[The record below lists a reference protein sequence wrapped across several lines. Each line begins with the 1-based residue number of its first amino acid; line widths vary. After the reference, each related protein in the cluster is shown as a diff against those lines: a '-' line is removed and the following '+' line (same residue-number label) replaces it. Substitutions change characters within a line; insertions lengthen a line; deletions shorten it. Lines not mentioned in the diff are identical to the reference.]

1 MSLTSNKL
9 NILARI
15 SDERIA
21 IPPPAT
27 AEKKF
32 GRKFKQMF
40 AMKWPNRLDGR
51 EIRVYLKDSE
61 IKFSSRFGNDF
72 LMVFKFN
79 NDIKLIEIKNDT
91 VTALIP
97 IVGVKISK
105 LNISVSEPMM

>member
-1 MSLTSNKL
+1 MSNKL

-15 SDERIA
+15 RDERIA

-40 AMKWPNRLDGR
+40 AMKWPNKLDGR
-51 EIRVYLKDSE
+51 AIKVYLNVSE

-72 LMVFKFN
+72 LMVFRFSK
-79 NDIKLIEIKNDT
+79 DIKLIEIKKDI

-97 IVGVKISK
+97 IVGVKMIK
-105 LNISVSEPMM
+105 LNMRISEPMM